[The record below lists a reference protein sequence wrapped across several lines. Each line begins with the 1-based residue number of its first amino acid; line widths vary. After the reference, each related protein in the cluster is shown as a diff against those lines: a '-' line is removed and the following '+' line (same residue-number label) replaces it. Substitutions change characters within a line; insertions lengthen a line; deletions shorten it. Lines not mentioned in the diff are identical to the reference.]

1 MGCCNQA
8 PKGGGGKPSTLFIT
22 IAVMM
27 GVVFALAF
35 FAG

>member
-8 PKGGGGKPSTLFIT
+8 PKGGGKPSTLFIT

-27 GVVFALAF
+27 AVVFALAF